1 MMTGRTIRSI
11 AILTAGVLMTA
22 APARAQA
29 PAQAA
34 STATPDSLSRA
45 KALYASADYDQA
57 LQVLA
62 AITSPVSPAE
72 ARDIAAYQVFCLYA
86 LGRNDEARQAVET
99 IVKVDPLY
107 HPSDQVSPRVR
118 GFYEDARKPLL
129 PDIVKNQ
136 YQDAKT
142 AFEKKDMPAAL
153 AGFDRVIALLDEMGP
168 SAEGGSDMRTLANGF
183 RELAKAAIPP
193 PPPPTPP
200 APPAASS
207 AAAADAAHVDGS
219 PDTVVAPSARNGAA
233 GVDPSTIYGPE
244 NADVVR
250 PIAINRTMPEWT
262 PANAFEATQAFTGT
276 LELVIDE
283 HGKVISAVVTK
294 SVRPTY
300 DPVLLKAAQG
310 WTFHPATRHGVP
322 VKYTYRIEVR
332 VGR

>member
-233 GVDPSTIYGPE
+233 GVDPST
-244 NADVVR
+244 
-250 PIAINRTMPEWT
+250 MPEWT